1 MDTSS
6 PNRQHHTVTAS
17 MLVPLQTKAKKAYRT
32 SPVRHLGQEDAR
44 QHNESNEDLRQPAGQ
59 HAEHEENESPRSFR
73 TFSWKQAVISLL
85 CIFILTP
92 LIGYAGLTAAGSIWI
107 DQAKLDAL
115 YASVNKDGVS
125 PDGFP
130 VIRVE
135 HMPTYVSDSL
145 LAIEDHRFYLH
156 PGFDP
161 IGLGRSVWVD
171 LREGH
176 KAQGGS
182 TLTMQLARNLF
193 LTQEKLFSRKL
204 KEIAIAANMEW
215 RYSKQDI
222 LNMYLNRVY
231 FGHGKYG
238 VEAAA
243 QFYFHKTTAL
253 YGEQPTINLA
263 ESAMLMG
270 LLKAPERYSP
280 IKHPEKAKARQEVVL
295 HRMHQLGWISQ
306 AELNEALKTPI
317 LVSSGSMGAASAA
330 A

>member
-1 MDTSS
+1 MMNTSS
-6 PNRQHHTVTAS
+6 RHIKHPAVSAAV
-17 MLVPLQTKAKKAYRT
+17 LVPLRTNATKAYR
-32 SPVRHLGQEDAR
+32 SVKENKDQQE
-44 QHNESNEDLRQPAGQ
+44 QEQLQSG
-59 HAEHEENESPRSFR
+59 SSSFR
-73 TFSWKQAVISLL
+73 KISWKQAIICLL

-92 LIGYAGLTAAGSIWI
+92 IMGYAGLTAAGSIWI
-107 DQAKLDAL
+107 DQSKLNAL
-115 YASVNKDGVS
+115 YTSVQHSGIT

-135 HMPTYVSDSL
+135 EMPPYVSDSL
-145 LAIEDHRFYLH
+145 LAVEDHRFYLH

-161 IGLGRSVWVD
+161 VGIARSVWVD
-171 LREGH
+171 LREGQ

-193 LTQEKLFSRKL
+193 LTQEKLFTRKL

-215 RYSKQDI
+215 HYSKQDI

-243 QFYFHKTTAL
+243 QFYFHKTTAQHGSL
-253 YGEQPTINLA
+253 PTVNLA

-280 IKHPEKAKARQEVVL
+280 IKYPEKARKRQHVVL
-295 HRMHQLGWISQ
+295 YRMHQLGWISKQELDQ
-306 AELNEALKTPI
+306 ALNTPI
-317 LVSSGSMGAASAA
+317 VVSADRMQEGQSAA
-330 A
+330 